1 MSSSSAE
8 LVAAET
14 PFDDTIATQTHNN
27 NNNSSSR
34 RANLLSSKSISAR
47 SLGHRS
53 FLGRS
58 ISLRDVHLR
67 SSEQRDIHNSVS
79 NDINLHNNN
88 VETPQADNK
97 SDNSSQASHTTNNNK
112 PKLLNDIRIRTKAF
126 LTTHNEHHNN
136 TNPPQQQS
144 NEPQSSI
151 AAQQQSPPDS
161 DVERIVQRLE
171 QRNANRLHVPVEVK
185 NRFLRLCKD
194 ASIKR
199 QRQRCQHSSGQNG
212 IGAVAIG
219 EETQE
224 GGDNSPI
231 KQLLVSQK
239 SSINL
244 TLDHTNKNTIQP
256 KHQCILR
263 KDIISIRN
271 SIRIQVESRTYIQ
284 RLKDAVRNFLG
295 FKTHCKL
302 LLMVLNKALD
312 MIDNSVI
319 GTQSRRRRS
328 ANGSFTNL
336 GSFNSGDHLSVLD
349 TSYEE
354 NNIEQGDVVD
364 ENNEEWFYY
373 KGEYEG
379 LNLMHLI
386 CPFPLITNLSL
397 HYYTHKKILHSTI

>member
-1 MSSSSAE
+1 MSSSE

-67 SSEQRDIHNSVS
+67 SSEQRDTGS
-79 NDINLHNNN
+79 NDID
-88 VETPQADNK
+88 VDRPQADNK
-97 SDNSSQASHTTNNNK
+97 SDCNSSQASHNTHNNNK
-112 PKLLNDIRIRTKAF
+112 PKLLNDIRIRTKVF
-126 LTTHNEHHNN
+126 LTTHTEHHNN
-136 TNPPQQQS
+136 TNLPPQQS

-194 ASIKR
+194 ACIKR
-199 QRQRCQHSSGQNG
+199 QRQRCRHSSQNG
-212 IGAVAIG
+212 IAIG

-224 GGDNSPI
+224 GDNSPI

-239 SSINL
+239 SSINM
-244 TLDHTNKNTIQP
+244 TLDHTHQTTNKIQP

-263 KDIISIRN
+263 TDIISIRN
-271 SIRIQVESRTYIQ
+271 SIRLQVESRTHIQ
-284 RLKDAVRNFLG
+284 RLNDAIRNFLG

-302 LLMVLNKALD
+302 LLIVLNKALD
-312 MIDNSVI
+312 MIDNSVS
-319 GTQSRRRRS
+319 GSAQSSRRRRRGS
-328 ANGSFTNL
+328 NGNLTNF
-336 GSFNSGDHLSVLD
+336 GSFNSGEHQLVLD

-354 NNIEQGDVVD
+354 NNMIEQGDMID
-364 ENNEEWFYY
+364 EDNEEWFYY
-373 KGEYEG
+373 KGEQ
-379 LNLMHLI
+379 
-386 CPFPLITNLSL
+386 
-397 HYYTHKKILHSTI
+397 

>member
-8 LVAAET
+8 LAAAAT
-14 PFDDTIATQTHNN
+14 PVDDTIAQQTHN

-34 RANLLSSKSISAR
+34 RANLLSSSKSISAR

-58 ISLRDVHLR
+58 ISLRDLHLR
-67 SSEQRDIHNSVS
+67 SSEQCDTGS
-79 NDINLHNNN
+79 NDID
-88 VETPQADNK
+88 VDRPQADNK
-97 SDNSSQASHTTNNNK
+97 SDNSSQASTSHTTHNNK
-112 PKLLNDIRIRTKAF
+112 PKLLTDIRIRTKAF
-126 LTTHNEHHNN
+126 LTTNNEHHNN
-136 TNPPQQQS
+136 TNLPQS
-144 NEPQSSI
+144 SEPQSASI
-151 AAQQQSPPDS
+151 AAQQTPPDYS

-194 ASIKR
+194 ASINR
-199 QRQRCQHSSGQNG
+199 QRQRRRHSSSQNG
-212 IGAVAIG
+212 IGTVAIG

-224 GGDNSPI
+224 GGDDSPI

-244 TLDHTNKNTIQP
+244 TLDRTHQTANNVQP

-263 KDIISIRN
+263 TDIISIRN
-271 SIRIQVESRTYIQ
+271 SIRIQVESRSHIQ
-284 RLKDAVRNFLG
+284 RINDGIRNFLG

-312 MIDNSVI
+312 MIDNS
-319 GTQSRRRRS
+319 GATQSRRRRS
-328 ANGSFTNL
+328 ANGSLTNF
-336 GSFNSGDHLSVLD
+336 GSFNSGGEHQSVLD

-354 NNIEQGDVVD
+354 NNKIEQGDVVD
-364 ENNEEWFYY
+364 EENEEWFYY
-373 KGEYEG
+373 KGEYFKFDAYDM
-379 LNLMHLI
+379 LSFPSSPLTNNLLAL
-386 CPFPLITNLSL
+386 PLRFC
-397 HYYTHKKILHSTI
+397 ILPSKG

>member
-1 MSSSSAE
+1 MSSSP
-8 LVAAET
+8 VVVET
-14 PFDDTIATQTHNN
+14 PAARADIDKTATETHN

-34 RANLLSSKSISAR
+34 RANLLSSSKSISAR

-67 SSEQRDIHNSVS
+67 SSEQRDIGS
-79 NDINLHNNN
+79 NDIA
-88 VETPQADNK
+88 VDRPQADNK
-97 SDNSSQASHTTNNNK
+97 SDCNSSQEASTSHNNK
-112 PKLLNDIRIRTKAF
+112 PKLLTDIRIRTKAF
-126 LTTHNEHHNN
+126 LTTNNEHHNN
-136 TNPPQQQS
+136 TNLPPQQQS

-151 AAQQQSPPDS
+151 ADTQQQTPPDS

-194 ASIKR
+194 ASMKR
-199 QRQRCQHSSGQNG
+199 QRQRCQHSSSQNG
-212 IGAVAIG
+212 IDITNTTLSAAV
-219 EETQE
+219 EE
-224 GGDNSPI
+224 GDNSPI

-239 SSINL
+239 SSINM
-244 TLDHTNKNTIQP
+244 TLDHRTTQTTNNNTVQP

-271 SIRIQVESRTYIQ
+271 SIRLQVESRTYIQ
-284 RLKDAVRNFLG
+284 RINDAIRNFLG

-312 MIDNSVI
+312 MIDNSGS
-319 GTQSRRRRS
+319 GTSQRRRS
-328 ANGSFTNL
+328 SAGGNSLTNF
-336 GSFNSGDHLSVLD
+336 GSFNSGEHQSVLD

-354 NNIEQGDVVD
+354 NNIEQGDAVD
-364 ENNEEWFYY
+364 EESEEWFYY
-373 KGEYEG
+373 KG
-379 LNLMHLI
+379 
-386 CPFPLITNLSL
+386 
-397 HYYTHKKILHSTI
+397 K

>member
-1 MSSSSAE
+1 MASSSVEA
-8 LVAAET
+8 VET
-14 PFDDTIATQTHNN
+14 PAAALEDTNTHYTH

-34 RANLLSSKSISAR
+34 RANLLSAR

-67 SSEQRDIHNSVS
+67 SSEQRDLRNNIS
-79 NDINLHNNN
+79 NDIDCN
-88 VETPQADNK
+88 VERPQADNK
-97 SDNSSQASHTTNNNK
+97 SDCNSSQASHNTHNK
-112 PKLLNDIRIRTKAF
+112 PKLLTDIRIRTKAF
-126 LTTHNEHHNN
+126 LTTNNEHHNN

-151 AAQQQSPPDS
+151 AAQQQTPPDS

-194 ASIKR
+194 ACIKR
-199 QRQRCQHSSGQNG
+199 QRQRCHQHSSSQNG
-212 IGAVAIG
+212 IGTIAIG

-224 GGDNSPI
+224 GGDSSPI

-244 TLDHTNKNTIQP
+244 TLDHTHQTTNKIQP

-271 SIRIQVESRTYIQ
+271 QIRLQVESRTHIQ
-284 RLKDAVRNFLG
+284 RLNDAIRNFLG

-302 LLMVLNKALD
+302 LLIVLNKALD
-312 MIDNSVI
+312 MIDNSVS
-319 GTQSRRRRS
+319 GSTQRRRRRS
-328 ANGSFTNL
+328 ANSLTNFGSFT
-336 GSFNSGDHLSVLD
+336 SGDHQLD
-349 TSYEE
+349 TNYEE
-354 NNIEQGDVVD
+354 NNIEQQGEVIDD
-364 ENNEEWFYY
+364 ENEEWFYY
-373 KGEYEG
+373 KGEQ
-379 LNLMHLI
+379 
-386 CPFPLITNLSL
+386 
-397 HYYTHKKILHSTI
+397 